1 MLKFL
6 LAFSA
11 SSTISYQLMRI
22 DKKYNEYKQSKQQ
35 IVLLGDGFLSR
46 GFLDTIDKSRFKIT
60 QIYKDKF
67 INPQDI
73 IYQLNKNKW
82 NSNPLHLRDIIRKT
96 PDHIIQTKIRDMR
109 YDENT
114 IYINEMGNDL
124 MCDVRIDYDHLVIG
138 LGAQK
143 SLKQWE
149 NEIHDMIDIKNLN
162 IGVIG
167 MGPTGIELATI
178 LSRNNNITLID
189 SLKKED
195 SLNYLSL
202 INKQIVNTILEDK
215 NILTLFNQYY
225 NPNLHQ
231 FDKAIMCVGNRPN
244 NLVENTI
251 IDDKF
256 RDIFFKNVYLGGD
269 CANTK
274 FPKNAQLAYAQGV
287 YIANQINGKENRS
300 FHYYES
306 TDKPNLITKY
316 NNNYY
321 YNYKSNGM
329 SLNIGDNKNLII
341 GHPYIPDG
349 KYPCELLKL
358 YSMFIV

>member
-6 LAFSA
+6 FGFTAA
-11 SSTISYQLMRI
+11 STVSYQLMNYEKRHVQN
-22 DKKYNEYKQSKQQ
+22 KKYKQQ

-60 QIYKDKF
+60 QIYRDKF
-67 INPQDI
+67 INPQDM

-82 NSNPLHLRDIIRKT
+82 NANPLHIRDIIRKK

-109 YDENT
+109 YDDYT

-143 SLKQWE
+143 SLKQWD
-149 NEIHDMIDIKNLN
+149 NEIRDMINLKNLN

-178 LSRNNNITLID
+178 LSKNNNITLID
-189 SLKKED
+189 SIKKED
-195 SLNYLSL
+195 SLNYLSS
-202 INKQIVNTILEDK
+202 NYK
-215 NILTLFNQYY
+215 NILLSILNSKNISTIFNEYY
-225 NPNLHQ
+225 NPYLHQ
-231 FDKAIMCVGNRPN
+231 FDKTIMCIGTQPN
-244 NLVENTI
+244 NLVQNVV

-274 FPKNAQLAYAQGV
+274 FHKNAQLAYAQGI
-287 YIANQINGKENRS
+287 YIANQINGKENRP

-321 YNYKSNGM
+321 YNYQSNGL
-329 SLNIGDNKNLII
+329 SLNIGDNNNFIL

-349 KYPCELLKL
+349 KYPCEILKL
-358 YSMFIV
+358 YSLFIV